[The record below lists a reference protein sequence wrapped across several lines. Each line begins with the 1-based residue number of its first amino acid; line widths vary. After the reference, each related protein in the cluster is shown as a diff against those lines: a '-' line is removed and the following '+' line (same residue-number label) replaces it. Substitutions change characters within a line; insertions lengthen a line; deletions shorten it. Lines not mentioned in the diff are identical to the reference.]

1 MIETGKEEVVDWI
14 KEPVPTSEIEVQT
27 IEKETAESETMAA
40 VEIIEAEMQTNI
52 ASLKDSS
59 SNTELEVE
67 VVVPKIE
74 VEKVLVISMETQT
87 DVLEKRDMF
96 IQTLRVKIPQRT
108 VGFQAD
114 LLKEEPK
121 VMRTREIQATEL
133 MTN

>member
-74 VEKVLVISMETQT
+74 VEKVLAISMETQT

-96 IQTLRVKIPQRT
+96 IQTLRVKIP
-108 VGFQAD
+108 
-114 LLKEEPK
+114 
-121 VMRTREIQATEL
+121 
-133 MTN
+133 